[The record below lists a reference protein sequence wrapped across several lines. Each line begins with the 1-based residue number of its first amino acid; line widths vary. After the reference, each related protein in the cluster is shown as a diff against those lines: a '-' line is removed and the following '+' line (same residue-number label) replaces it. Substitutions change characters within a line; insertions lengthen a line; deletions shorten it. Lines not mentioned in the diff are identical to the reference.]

1 MDRKLEPNYA
11 VRIYSSPA
19 TVFTANQLAL
29 MFGETDSGRLKS
41 RLHYY
46 VRKGVLLN
54 LRRGIYAKPDYSR
67 EELATKIYTPSYIS
81 LETVLLKEGVI
92 FQYYETI
99 FAVSYLTRAIQVGNQ
114 GIQYRRIAPEILGDP
129 RGLINRGNYTAATKE
144 RAFMDAV
151 YLYKDYYFDNLS
163 RLDRQALEELFPV
176 YPTRT
181 VARAKEM
188 VRL

>member
-1 MDRKLEPNYA
+1 MNRKLEPNYA
-11 VRIYSSPA
+11 VRIYSASA
-19 TVFTANQLAL
+19 TVFTANELAL
-29 MFGETDSGRLKS
+29 MFGETDGSRLKS

-46 VRKGVLLN
+46 VHKGVLLN
-54 LRRGIYAKPDYSR
+54 PRRGIYAKPDFSP

-99 FAVSYLTRAIQVGNQ
+99 FAVSYLTRTIRIGDQ

-129 RGLINRGNYTAATKE
+129 RGLINRGNYTTASKE

-163 RLDRQALEELFPV
+163 RLNRQALEEIFSI

-181 VARAKEM
+181 VARAKETL
-188 VRL
+188 RL